1 MRDQIT
7 AKGNR
12 ERRDTATLR
21 TRINESNTTDAFLL
35 SRGGGGGG
43 WWCQA
48 NLDTLCK

>member
-21 TRINESNTTDAFLL
+21 TRISEGNATDAFLWWGVVG
-35 SRGGGGGG
+35 SGGVVK
-43 WWCQA
+43 QI
-48 NLDTLCK
+48 